1 MGIEMRCVGQH
12 LTRDFGIVD
21 ERPDGRQMCRLPESR
36 RKTNDR
42 EGEGT
47 IEGIDKELVPA
58 GFVHS

>member
-1 MGIEMRCVGQH
+1 MRC
-12 LTRDFGIVD
+12 
-21 ERPDGRQMCRLPESR
+21 LPESR
-36 RKTNDR
+36 RETNDR